1 MSFRAYFWP
10 LASRFSRFCQP
21 AGKQVFSVIAI
32 SASSKPSKT
41 CNPLLLLE
49 NYICRVPL
57 MSAYVYQM
65 GISLVEARWTVAA
78 WQVDP
83 GIF

>member
-1 MSFRAYFWP
+1 MSFRAYFRP
-10 LASRFSRFCQP
+10 LASRFSRFWQP

-49 NYICRVPL
+49 N
-57 MSAYVYQM
+57 
-65 GISLVEARWTVAA
+65 
-78 WQVDP
+78 
-83 GIF
+83 